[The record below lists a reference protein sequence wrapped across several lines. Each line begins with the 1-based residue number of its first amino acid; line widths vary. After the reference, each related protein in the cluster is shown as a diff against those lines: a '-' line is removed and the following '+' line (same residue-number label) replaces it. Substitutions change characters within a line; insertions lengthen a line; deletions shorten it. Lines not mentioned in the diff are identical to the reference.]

1 MSTVVFSGG
10 GDPFADLDAEATG
23 APELIHVRLQQRNGK
38 KVLTTV
44 QGIST
49 EYELKKILKAFK
61 KEFACNGCLV
71 EHKEYGEV
79 IQLQGD
85 QREAVCEFLTRAKL
99 ATKEQLKVH
108 GY

>member
-1 MSTVVFSGG
+1 MSGVIFSGG
-10 GDPFADLDAEATG
+10 GDPFAELDAEATG
-23 APELIHVRLQQRNGK
+23 GHELIHVRLQQRNGK

-44 QGIST
+44 QGIPT
-49 EYELKKILKAFK
+49 DYELKKILKAFK

-85 QREAVCEFLTRAKL
+85 QREAVCEFLTKAQL